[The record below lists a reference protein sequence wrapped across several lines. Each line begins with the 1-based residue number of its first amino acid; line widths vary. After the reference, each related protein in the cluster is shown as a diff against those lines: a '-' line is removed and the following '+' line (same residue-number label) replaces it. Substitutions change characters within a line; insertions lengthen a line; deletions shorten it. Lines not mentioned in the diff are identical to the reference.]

1 MLWNLLCTSLLQSC
15 TCVENSSLHHSKA
28 RSTQADKHT
37 TSSLPILDFW
47 WKRICPQL
55 SKKFTSSCNCLNS
68 VMARKEAMS
77 GSFKIVLNLRSY
89 CFSASLK
96 AFEASTPSSLLSHP
110 CKPQPDLKTGYSRC
124 KSNSPCHKHKNFKWK
139 MHTSQI
145 INNSDVGGGEE
156 KQATHHPILQKT
168 RHGDTWVE
176 ITYEHGSRP
185 YCKEQL
191 ELLQHLVSSQEQNRI
206 ELKHLSPS
214 TRKVHHIQP
223 KEEKNKVRVSFQK
236 QNSLNFKA
244 SSSSPPPL

>member
-1 MLWNLLCTSLLQSC
+1 
-15 TCVENSSLHHSKA
+15 
-28 RSTQADKHT
+28 
-37 TSSLPILDFW
+37 
-47 WKRICPQL
+47 
-55 SKKFTSSCNCLNS
+55 
-68 VMARKEAMS
+68 
-77 GSFKIVLNLRSY
+77 
-89 CFSASLK
+89 
-96 AFEASTPSSLLSHP
+96 
-110 CKPQPDLKTGYSRC
+110 
-124 KSNSPCHKHKNFKWK
+124 

-223 KEEKNKVRVSFQK
+223 KEEKNKIRVSFQNK
-236 QNSLNFKA
+236 TPSISKPHHHLLLPCKEQKKDTHSQEGANCNSYYTLPLEKRDNPKLIA
-244 SSSSPPPL
+244 SLALLGTTV